1 MGERKDDQEQW
12 ILLLKEARTLGMTV
26 KEIKDWFN
34 DNVVSKKETG

>member
-1 MGERKDDQEQW
+1 MGERKEDQEQW

-34 DNVVSKKETG
+34 DHVVSKKETG